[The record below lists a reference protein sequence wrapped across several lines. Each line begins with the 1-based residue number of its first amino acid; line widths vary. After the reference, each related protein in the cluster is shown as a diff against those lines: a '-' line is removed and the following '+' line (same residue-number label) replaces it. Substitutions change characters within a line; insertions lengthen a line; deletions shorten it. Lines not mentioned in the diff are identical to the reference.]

1 MTSTELRNANCK
13 FKYFIIKTI
22 FEAIRM
28 GKVWVFQN
36 RIENRK
42 QVQTPSDWSKNIL
55 KTNNLEFWHSPFVL
69 NFSCSKLLNEL
80 YRTN

>member
-1 MTSTELRNANCK
+1 
-13 FKYFIIKTI
+13 
-22 FEAIRM
+22 M

-55 KTNNLEFWHSPFVL
+55 KTNNLEFWHSPFVHLILWHYASALVITCFIKNIIFL
-69 NFSCSKLLNEL
+69 NFSCSTLLNEL